1 MPKRTGATKANLLDE
16 SNSLSIIGGSGGGS
30 SQSSAQ
36 HDYYELQAR
45 QLKTSQGISGLGQD
59 EWRYVFGSAKPPAGS
74 TGIQTE
80 ANSLFKL
87 HESDLIELKALKYL
101 HSLPDTSPHLLQMK
115 SIYKCGRR
123 EEIAKKMA
131 EEQMNDLIKAQM
143 SAVIR
148 PEALQTLYKQEL
160 KESADAFKNLY

>member
-16 SNSLSIIGGSGGGS
+16 TNSLSLVGGSGGGS
-30 SQSSAQ
+30 SQNSAQ
-36 HDYYELQAR
+36 HDFYELQAR
-45 QLKTSQGISGLGQD
+45 QLKNAQGVSGLGD
-59 EWRYVFGSAKPPAGS
+59 AEWRYVFGAAKPASDAGRA
-74 TGIQTE
+74 TA
-80 ANSLFKL
+80 ANELFKL

-115 SIYKCGRR
+115 AVYKCGRR

-143 SAVIR
+143 NAVVR
-148 PEALQTLYKQEL
+148 PDALQTLYKDEL
-160 KESADAFKNLY
+160 KASADAFKALY

>member
-1 MPKRTGATKANLLDE
+1 MPKKNGATKANLLDE

-30 SQSSAQ
+30 SQNSAQ

-45 QLKTSQGISGLGQD
+45 QLKNAQGVSGLSTD
-59 EWRYVFGSAKPPAGS
+59 EWRYVFGTAKPGSSAEQQAAGN
-74 TGIQTE
+74 G
-80 ANSLFKL
+80 LFKL
-87 HESDLIELKALKYL
+87 HEADLIELKALKYL

-115 SIYKCGRR
+115 SVYRCGRR

-143 SAVIR
+143 SAVVR
-148 PEALQTLYKQEL
+148 PEALQTLYKAEL
-160 KESADAFKNLY
+160 KASAEKFSSLY

>member
-45 QLKTSQGISGLGQD
+45 QLKTSQGVSGLGAD
-59 EWRYVFGSAKPPAGS
+59 EWRYVFGSAKPGNAVGM
-74 TGIQTE
+74 QE
-80 ANSLFKL
+80 AANGLFKL

-143 SAVIR
+143 SAVVR

-160 KESADAFKNLY
+160 KDSADAFKSLY